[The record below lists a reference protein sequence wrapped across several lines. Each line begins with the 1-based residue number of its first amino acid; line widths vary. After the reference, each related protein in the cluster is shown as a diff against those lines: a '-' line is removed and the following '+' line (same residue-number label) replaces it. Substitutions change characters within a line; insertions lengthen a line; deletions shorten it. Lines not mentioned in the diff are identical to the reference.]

1 MKRLPFS
8 VVRLGETK
16 AMYRAGENALRM
28 LWRFSV
34 KTRHETRCAVPRS
47 GVSSASCRRFASARS
62 EAPEQKGSRIVA
74 AFVARVCIVP
84 VRRCRNRRLR
94 EIPTRSGCASFS
106 ATEQKRRGRSETA
119 DRRAGLPCGR
129 TERFSGPSSAGQ
141 RRSGSRSAPMR
152 IRRVTACWVG
162 RMVRRGP
169 HGAERVGS
177 RGRHGSD
184 DTMRAAC
191 FLRVCRK
198 SRFVRGK
205 RRCRRMPWR
214 HRRTPP
220 SIRFPEALLYL
231 QNRII
236 FPLD

>member
-34 KTRHETRCAVPRS
+34 KTRHETRCAVPRC
-47 GVSSASCRRFASARS
+47 GLSSASCCRFASAKFG
-62 EAPEQKGSRIVA
+62 APGRKGSRIVA
-74 AFVARVCIVP
+74 AFVVRACIVP
-84 VRRCRNRRLR
+84 VLRCRNRRLR

-106 ATEQKRRGRSETA
+106 ATEQKRGGEAKRQTVVPVCLVGAQRGSPVHLLQAKGVLTA
-119 DRRAGLPCGR
+119 DRRRCGSAGL
-129 TERFSGPSSAGQ
+129 
-141 RRSGSRSAPMR
+141 
-152 IRRVTACWVG
+152 TACWVG

-169 HGAERVGS
+169 HGAEWVGS
-177 RGRHGSD
+177 CGRHGSD
-184 DTMRAAC
+184 DAMRAAC

-205 RRCRRMPWR
+205 KRCRRAPWLY
-214 HRRTPP
+214 RRTPP